1 MGTAGQRGGAGQP
14 SGTSSGEITM
24 LGHQVPL
31 GRRSNTRVPS
41 AETSTA
47 SPIPLRCTVWFD
59 IPSPEQGRDGAAGVG
74 KARWG
79 RRGTLLEAHH
89 FTTLLLRER
98 EREREFGLFFM
109 ARRKSPIDE
118 RPNIRKEF

>member
-79 RRGTLLEAHH
+79 RRGTLLEETLHY
-89 FTTLLLRER
+89 TTAEEWGER
-98 EREREFGLFFM
+98 ERLGSFVMGCH
-109 ARRKSPIDE
+109 KSPREE

>member
-31 GRRSNTRVPS
+31 GRRSHTRVPS

-59 IPSPEQGRDGAAGVG
+59 IPAARRSEEGTAPPG
-74 KARWG
+74 LA
-79 RRGTLLEAHH
+79 RRGGEEGGHCWKRH
-89 FTTLLLRER
+89 FTTLLLRSGER
-98 EREREFGLFFM
+98 ERDWALLSWAVIKAQEKRG
-109 ARRKSPIDE
+109 PI
-118 RPNIRKEF
+118 